1 MLRPMIQIKEIIL
14 SKKIQGLIILTN
26 QIIDLII
33 LINQIIDLIQVDLLE
48 LIQEE
53 QNQENSSVNLNI
65 KKNETKISF
74 NHIIIFK

>member
-33 LINQIIDLIQVDLLE
+33 LTNQIIDLIQVDLLE
-48 LIQEE
+48 VIQEE
-53 QNQENSSVNLNI
+53 QNQENSSINLNI
-65 KKNETKISF
+65 
-74 NHIIIFK
+74 

>member
-26 QIIDLII
+26 QIIDLI
-33 LINQIIDLIQVDLLE
+33 QVDLLE
-48 LIQEE
+48 VIQEE
-53 QNQENSSVNLNI
+53 QNQENSSINLNI